1 MTHPTDDERLAALQ
15 EAARALPREMEPP
28 PTLLG
33 RVQAEIARKQV
44 RPLSTEAHRTGAP
57 SVAVR
62 RWMLAAAALVL
73 IVGTSAITFMLS
85 NRGLPTDPFDGGPPI
100 VTLPAGNT
108 PARTT
113 AMFATLDEYEVVAR
127 ELSAAIATSRSKLRP
142 ETVAAVDR
150 SLRTIDDAIAEART
164 ALAKDPASGVVYEL
178 LLGMY
183 RQKIDLLKR
192 SAALAA
198 S

>member
-28 PTLLG
+28 PELLG
-33 RVQAEIARKQV
+33 RVQAGIAQRQV
-44 RPLSTEAHRTGAP
+44 RPLNADTRVRVVRG
-57 SVAVR
+57 VATR

-73 IVGTSAITFMLS
+73 IVGTSAITLMLA
-85 NRGLPTDPFDGGPPI
+85 NRGGSQDGEFTTTGI
-100 VTLPAGNT
+100 LAGNT

-113 AMFATLDEYEVVAR
+113 AMFATLDEYDVVAR
-127 ELSAAIATSRSKLRP
+127 ELAAAITKHRGTLRP
-142 ETVAAVDR
+142 ETVAAVNR